1 MNDDEYAFLD
11 TNVLIYSVSNNVAKK
26 QCAIELLDKKMSS
39 FLHKSSANPL
49 M

>member
-1 MNDDEYAFLD
+1 MNDDEYTFLD
-11 TNVLIYSVSNNVAKK
+11 SNVLIYTVSNDVAKK
-26 QCAIELLDKKMSS
+26 QRAVELLDKKMSS